1 MDHIILIAQQIAK
14 EGKTPNTALI
24 KARAPKQTP
33 LPSII
38 QGLKLWQSDP
48 TKQISLPIESAS
60 ADPITQQMKGNI
72 EEIIERKIAQAIRPL
87 KEEINILKATMTEL
101 KNNIEHTQQ
110 TAVEE

>member
-1 MDHIILIAQQIAK
+1 MDHIILIAQEIAK

-38 QGLKLWQSDP
+38 EGLRLWQSDP
-48 TKQISLPIESAS
+48 TKQISLPIESTSTGA
-60 ADPITQQMKGNI
+60 ITQQMKGNI
-72 EEIIERKIAQAIRPL
+72 EEIIERKIAQAITPL
-87 KEEINILKATMTEL
+87 QEEINILKITITGL
-101 KNNIEHTQQ
+101 KKNIEHIQK